1 MSILTKTKA
10 DNRLTVR
17 RATAFALLVCFVAAM
32 ILSQVLVVALA
43 DHDHNHNGI
52 DGGCTVCAQLSET
65 QGRLGH
71 ANALAR
77 IPAVSLA
84 DLAGIL
90 TVSAVFMA
98 DRLSLVH
105 LKIQLNN

>member
-1 MSILTKTKA
+1 MNLLAQTKA

-32 ILSQVLVVALA
+32 ILLQMFVITLA
-43 DHDHNHNGI
+43 DHGHNHNGI

-65 QGRLGH
+65 QNRLNH
-71 ANALAR
+71 ADALAR
-77 IPAVSLA
+77 ISAVSLTA
-84 DLAGIL
+84 LAGIL
-90 TVSAVFMA
+90 LASAVFTA
-98 DRLSLVH
+98 ARLSLVH